1 METTYI
7 AITKMTAN
15 NISRTGELITVKS
28 SLLSPT
34 GLFVMSSK
42 VIKNPATGIYINTLP
57 LIEPN
62 L

>member
-1 METTYI
+1 METIYI

-15 NISRTGELITVKS
+15 NISRIEELITVKS

-42 VIKNPATGIYINTLP
+42 VIKNPATGIYI
-57 LIEPN
+57 
-62 L
+62 